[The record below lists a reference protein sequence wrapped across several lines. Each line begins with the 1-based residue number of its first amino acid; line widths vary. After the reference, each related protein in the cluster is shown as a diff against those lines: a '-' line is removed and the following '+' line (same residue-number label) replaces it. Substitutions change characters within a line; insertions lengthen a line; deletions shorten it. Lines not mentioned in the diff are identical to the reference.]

1 MTQGALL
8 TVACHPPS
16 KRAAVKESPHP
27 SSRLDR
33 TVALSVSTV
42 DQAAGGGRLNQPRC
56 RPSQSASIPEGPPQ
70 SSSAGATARTG
81 EGRRCRKGARRR
93 KAALLIEEVLP
104 SYHVG
109 TTTRPESALAPID
122 GSDAVEAAAL
132 HTRQRGLVRK

>member
-1 MTQGALL
+1 MSISSNEVTEIDRLALAVAGETAMTQGALL

-42 DQAAGGGRLNQPRC
+42 DQAAGADC
-56 RPSQSASIPEGPPQ
+56 AASQSASNPEGPPQ

-104 SYHVG
+104 SCRHHN
-109 TTTRPESALAPID
+109 SAGICF
-122 GSDAVEAAAL
+122 S
-132 HTRQRGLVRK
+132 TN

>member
-42 DQAAGGGRLNQPRC
+42 DQAAGADRINRVVAT
-56 RPSQSASIPEGPPQ
+56 SQSASNHEGPPQ

-81 EGRRCRKGARRR
+81 EGRRCRKGAE
-93 KAALLIEEVLP
+93 KK
-104 SYHVG
+104 
-109 TTTRPESALAPID
+109 
-122 GSDAVEAAAL
+122 GSVA
-132 HTRQRGLVRK
+132 HRGGVAIM

>member
-104 SYHVG
+104 SCRHHN
-109 TTTRPESALAPID
+109 SAGICF
-122 GSDAVEAAAL
+122 S
-132 HTRQRGLVRK
+132 TN